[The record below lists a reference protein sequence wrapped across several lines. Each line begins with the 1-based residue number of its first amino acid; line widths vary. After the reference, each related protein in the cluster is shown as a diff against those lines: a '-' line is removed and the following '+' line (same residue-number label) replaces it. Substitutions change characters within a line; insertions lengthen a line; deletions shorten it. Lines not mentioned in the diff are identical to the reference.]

1 MTSVDYPRLADPYF
15 IDAIGQLVHSRQADG
30 YQFSIDLMG
39 YQACSLTAE
48 KMIKQEKKSTAC
60 GLSFTIARPFI
71 KPGRGLGSQLADI
84 LLRNELDTATSRP
97 VGEIDYASD
106 LEYRDQVLKRRTDW
120 NGTFQVWCRDAGLN
134 LINQRQKPCQSL
146 KTV

>member
-1 MTSVDYPRLADPYF
+1 MGISWTSADYPRLADPYF

-39 YQACSLTAE
+39 YQALFFDPAFE
-48 KMIKQEKKSTAC
+48 EMIKQETRIDRLRTVVHEIRRGS
-60 GLSFTIARPFI
+60 FI
-71 KPGRGLGSQLADI
+71 KPGAEGWEVSFRADI

-106 LEYRDQVLKRRTDW
+106 LEYRDQVLYAQDETGMEHFKA
-120 NGTFQVWCRDAGLN
+120 WCRDAGLE
-134 LINQRQKPCQSL
+134 P
-146 KTV
+146 